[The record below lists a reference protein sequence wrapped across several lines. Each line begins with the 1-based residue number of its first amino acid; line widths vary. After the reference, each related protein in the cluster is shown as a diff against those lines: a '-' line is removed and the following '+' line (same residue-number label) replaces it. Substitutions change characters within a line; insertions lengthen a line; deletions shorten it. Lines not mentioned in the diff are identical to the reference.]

1 MSQFRLLSHKTHNP
15 ECDIVEN
22 RISIGV
28 SVNYIIY
35 VNGPRKGQE
44 ACEYYS
50 GQNYFLDSL
59 NKKSYSRH
67 WKDVQDV
74 PKAHQTA
81 LEEARAY
88 YMDVMAEGVHYI
100 K

>member
-1 MSQFRLLSHKTHNP
+1 MSKFRLITHNP
-15 ECDIVEN
+15 ECHIVEN
-22 RISIGV
+22 RISLGASI
-28 SVNYIIY
+28 NYVIY
-35 VNGPRKGQE
+35 VNGPKAGQE

-50 GQNYFLDSL
+50 GQNYFPDSP

-67 WKDVQDV
+67 WKDIQDV
-74 PKAHQTA
+74 PKAHRTA

-88 YMDVMAEGVHYI
+88 YMDVMAESVHYI

>member
-1 MSQFRLLSHKTHNP
+1 MSQFKLLSHKTHNP

-22 RISIGV
+22 RISIGT
-28 SVNYIIY
+28 SINYVIY
-35 VNGPRKGQE
+35 VNGPKAGQE

-50 GQNYFLDSL
+50 GPNYHPDSSS
-59 NKKSYSRH
+59 KKSYSRH

-74 PKAHQTA
+74 PKAHKTA